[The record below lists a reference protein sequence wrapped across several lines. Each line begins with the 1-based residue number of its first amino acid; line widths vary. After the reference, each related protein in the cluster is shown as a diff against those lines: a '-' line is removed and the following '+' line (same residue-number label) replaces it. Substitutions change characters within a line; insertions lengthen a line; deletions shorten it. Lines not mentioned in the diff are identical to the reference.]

1 MNIIKKINILKK
13 KKFKKFKKLI
23 NLDKFDNIE
32 FIGDKIKFISKN
44 NKVLFKFNFYG
55 ILKNDI
61 FIWANIIPGVS
72 IEVINKVKEM
82 KDSSRLFK
90 DTKNKQVLFYYQLLN
105 ENMIYLTDD
114 KQKEWINDL
123 LLYLDDSLWSLN
135 TINTKG
141 NFQFMTLTDIIS
153 YK

>member
-23 NLDKFDNIE
+23 DLDKFDNIE
-32 FIGDKIKFISKN
+32 FIDNKIKFISKN
-44 NKVLFKFNFYG
+44 NQVLFKFNFYG
-55 ILKNDI
+55 ILKDDI
-61 FIWANIIPGVS
+61 FMWANIIPGVS
-72 IEVINKVKEM
+72 LEVIHKIKEI
-82 KDSSRLFK
+82 KNSSELFK
-90 DTKNKQVLFYYQLLN
+90 DTENKKVLFYYQLLN

-141 NFQFMTLTDIIS
+141 NLQFMTLTDLIS